1 MTAEASQAGHS
12 QGPASDG
19 LRPLRIALL
28 TYKGNPFCG
37 GQGVYVRHLSREL
50 ARLGHRVEVI
60 GAQPYPVLD
69 VVEGED
75 REGPAL
81 TELPSL
87 DLYRQPDPFRT
98 PGRGEYRDWID
109 ALEVGT
115 MWTGGFPEPL
125 TFSLRAR
132 RHLRA
137 RRGDFDVVHDN
148 QTLGYGLLGD
158 LGAPLV
164 TTVHHP
170 ITVDR
175 RLELDA
181 AESRLRRYSVRR
193 WYAFTRMQKRV
204 ARRLPSVLTVS
215 GSSRQEIVADLGVRR
230 DRVHV
235 VHIGADTGLFSP
247 DPSVPVVPGRIV
259 TTSSADVPLK
269 GLVFLVEALA
279 KVRAEQPDA
288 HLVVVGKRP
297 VEGPVA
303 QAMERYGLEGAVE
316 FVKGISDAELV
327 DLVRSAQVACVP
339 SLYEGFSLPAAEAMA
354 TGTPLVATT
363 GGAIPEVAGPDGET
377 CLAVPPGDPA
387 ALASAL
393 TRLLTDPDLRAR
405 LGAAGRDRVLRHF
418 TWARAAEGTVAHYR
432 EAMARAGSA
441 PGRDTGTARPA
452 ATPSHGPRPRGADAA
467 PSGTDDRPATR
478 VAGRSAP
485 EGTGHG
491 AHEASGRAA
500 SAAGDRAGAGAGAG
514 AGAADRSV
522 SEAPGRP
529 TAQASGRAAH
539 EVSRRPAAQAPGRSG
554 AQAGGHGGADVTD
567 RSVPDGHPTAQA
579 SGRAARAGGRADAVD
594 RSAVM
599 SSDRPAAVP
608 PTAGDGGPAVS
619 VGAADSSDR
628 SDRESRATC

>member
-1 MTAEASQAGHS
+1 VTAEASRAGS
-12 QGPASDG
+12 PTDLAADG
-19 LRPLRIALL
+19 ERPLRIALL

-69 VVEGED
+69 TLDGNEGHD
-75 REGPAL
+75 GRLGL

-98 PGRGEYRDWID
+98 PGRDEYRDWTD
-109 ALEVGT
+109 VLEVAT

-137 RRGDFDVVHDN
+137 RRGEFDVVHDN

-175 RLELDA
+175 QLELDA
-181 AESRLRRYSVRR
+181 AEGWQRRMSVRR

-215 GSSRQEIVADLGVRR
+215 GTSRQEIVDHLGVRE

-235 VHIGADTGLFSP
+235 VHIGADTDLFSP
-247 DPSVPVVPGRIV
+247 DPAVQRVPGRIV

-279 KVRAEQPDA
+279 KVRTEHPSA
-288 HLVVVGKRP
+288 HLVVVGRRA
-297 VEGPVA
+297 EDGPVA
-303 QAMERYGLEGAVE
+303 QAIERYGLEGAVE
-316 FVKGISDAELV
+316 FVKGIPDAELV
-327 DLVRSAQVACVP
+327 DLVRSAEVACVP

-363 GGAIPEVAGPDGET
+363 GGAIPEVAGRDGET
-377 CLAVPPGDPA
+377 CLAVPPGDA
-387 ALASAL
+387 GALAAGL
-393 TRLLTDPDLRAR
+393 NRLLGDPELRAR
-405 LGAAGRDRVLRHF
+405 LGAAGRERVLRHF
-418 TWARAAEGTVAHYR
+418 TWARAAEGTVLHYR
-432 EAMARAGSA
+432 AALAGSA
-441 PGRDTGTARPA
+441 GPDPRRPA
-452 ATPSHGPRPRGADAA
+452 PRNP
-467 PSGTDDRPATR
+467 
-478 VAGRSAP
+478 GRSA
-485 EGTGHG
+485 
-491 AHEASGRAA
+491 A
-500 SAAGDRAGAGAGAG
+500 
-514 AGAADRSV
+514 
-522 SEAPGRP
+522 SEAVYP
-529 TAQASGRAAH
+529 
-539 EVSRRPAAQAPGRSG
+539 
-554 AQAGGHGGADVTD
+554 
-567 RSVPDGHPTAQA
+567 
-579 SGRAARAGGRADAVD
+579 
-594 RSAVM
+594 
-599 SSDRPAAVP
+599 
-608 PTAGDGGPAVS
+608 
-619 VGAADSSDR
+619 
-628 SDRESRATC
+628 ESRATC

>member
-1 MTAEASQAGHS
+1 MTAEASQAGLS
-12 QGPASDG
+12 QGPSSDG

-69 VVEGED
+69 EGYD
-75 REGPAL
+75 GLSL

-158 LGAPLV
+158 VGAPLV
-164 TTVHHP
+164 TTIHHP

-175 RLELDA
+175 KLDLDA
-181 AESRLRRYSVRR
+181 AESRRRRASVRR

-215 GSSRQEIVADLGVRR
+215 GTSRDEIIGHLGVRQ
-230 DRVHV
+230 DRIHV
-235 VHIGADTGLFSP
+235 VHIGADTDLFSP

-279 KVRAEQPDA
+279 KVRVEQPEA
-288 HLVVVGKRP
+288 HLVVVGTRP
-297 VEGPVA
+297 AKGPVA
-303 QAMERYGLEGAVE
+303 QAMERYGLGDAVE

-354 TGTPLVATT
+354 TGTPLLATT
-363 GGAIPEVAGPDGET
+363 GGAIPEVAGRDGET
-377 CLAVPPGDPA
+377 CLAVPPGDA
-387 ALASAL
+387 EALAAGL
-393 TRLLTDPDLRAR
+393 NRLLGDPELRAR
-405 LGAAGRDRVLRHF
+405 LGAAGRERVLRHF
-418 TWARAAEGTVAHYR
+418 TWARAAEGTVARYR
-432 EAMARAGSA
+432 EAMARADGVTAADPVAVA
-441 PGRDTGTARPA
+441 PAPA
-452 ATPSHGPRPRGADAA
+452 ADPA
-467 PSGTDDRPATR
+467 P
-478 VAGRSAP
+478 V
-485 EGTGHG
+485 
-491 AHEASGRAA
+491 
-500 SAAGDRAGAGAGAG
+500 AAGPAAG
-514 AGAADRSV
+514 GAAG
-522 SEAPGRP
+522 PGAVR
-529 TAQASGRAAH
+529 T
-539 EVSRRPAAQAPGRSG
+539 PAAEEPLTS
-554 AQAGGHGGADVTD
+554 H
-567 RSVPDGHPTAQA
+567 
-579 SGRAARAGGRADAVD
+579 
-594 RSAVM
+594 
-599 SSDRPAAVP
+599 
-608 PTAGDGGPAVS
+608 
-619 VGAADSSDR
+619 
-628 SDRESRATC
+628 RESRATC